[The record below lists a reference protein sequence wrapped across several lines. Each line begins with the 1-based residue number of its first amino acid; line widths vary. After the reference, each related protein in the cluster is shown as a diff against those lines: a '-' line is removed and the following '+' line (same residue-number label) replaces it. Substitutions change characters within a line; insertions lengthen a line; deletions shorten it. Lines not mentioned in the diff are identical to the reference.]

1 MLFLAFE
8 VFVQPL
14 LKVLKSRTSVIH
26 CTILPFLANYIGRY
40 ICAMQLQSSP
50 KDIMRFR
57 DNQMIPA
64 LPLHFKKKLD
74 DYG

>member
-14 LKVLKSRTSVIH
+14 LKVLKSTTSVIN
-26 CTILPFLANYIGRY
+26 CTILPFLANYIYVGTY
-40 ICAMQLQSSP
+40 AMQLQSSP

-64 LPLHFKKKLD
+64 LPLHFLKKVR
-74 DYG
+74 

>member
-1 MLFLAFE
+1 
-8 VFVQPL
+8 
-14 LKVLKSRTSVIH
+14 
-26 CTILPFLANYIGRY
+26 
-40 ICAMQLQSSP
+40 MQLQSSP